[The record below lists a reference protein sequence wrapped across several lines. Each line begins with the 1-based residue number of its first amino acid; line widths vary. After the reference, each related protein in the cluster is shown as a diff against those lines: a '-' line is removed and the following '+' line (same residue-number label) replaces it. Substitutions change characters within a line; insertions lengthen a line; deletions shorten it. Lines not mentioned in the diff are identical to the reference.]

1 MFVWRS
7 VRTMTAPYP
16 FWIAGQARTSDLTLG
31 VLHPADAH
39 LVATHFVPSS
49 SDVEDAIGAA
59 VAARIPLQ
67 RTSAAVRAQAL
78 MHVSSRLQERFEEVA
93 HVIVEEGGK
102 PLMWARVEVT
112 RAINTFRWAAEEARR
127 FGGEIQRLDTEV
139 TTEGRMGL
147 IRRFPRGVVLGI
159 APFNFPLNLI
169 AHKLAP
175 AIAVG
180 APIIIKPAPATPLSA
195 LILGQILAE
204 TDLPAGAWSVLPV
217 DNSVAEQLVLDS
229 RLPVV
234 SFTGSDKVGLQIQA
248 RVPHKHVTLE
258 LGGNAAAVVL
268 ADWSSDEDLEWAATR
283 IATFGHSQAGQ
294 SCISVQ
300 RVMIHA
306 DIYDDLSARIV
317 SKTAALPNGNPHD
330 PDVVVGP
337 LINEAAAIRVE
348 SWINAAVN
356 TGAQLLT
363 GGSRTGAYVDPT
375 VMADVS
381 EHSQLVC
388 GEVFGPVIV
397 LSQFT
402 TTAEAFDA
410 VNDSPFGLQV
420 GVFTHNLE
428 TAFSAH
434 ANLDVGGVI
443 LGDVPAFRSDQMPYG
458 GVKASG
464 VGKEGVRFA
473 MQDLTHE
480 RILVLSGIEI

>member
-1 MFVWRS
+1 MS
-7 VRTMTAPYP
+7 SSYP
-16 FWIAGQARTSDLTLG
+16 FWIAGQSASSDLTVD
-31 VLHPADAH
+31 VLHPADSH
-39 LVATHFVPSS
+39 VVASHYVPSLA
-49 SDVEDAIGAA
+49 DVENA
-59 VAARIPLQ
+59 VSSAHAARLPMQ
-67 RTSAAVRAQAL
+67 RTSAAARAQAL
-78 MHVSSRLQERFEEVA
+78 MHVSSRLQERFEEMSQI
-93 HVIVEEGGK
+93 IVEEGGK

-127 FGGEIQRLDTEV
+127 SGGEIQRLDTEA

-169 AHKLAP
+169 AHKVAP

-180 APIIIKPAPATPLSA
+180 APIIIKPAPATPLCA
-195 LILGQILAE
+195 LILGEILAE
-204 TDLPAGAWSVLPV
+204 TDLPAGSWSVLPV
-217 DNSVAEQLVLDS
+217 DNANAQQLVLDP
-229 RLPVV
+229 RLSVV
-234 SFTGSDKVGLQIQA
+234 SFTGSDKVGMHIQEL
-248 RVPHKHVTLE
+248 VPHKHVTLE

-268 ADWSSDEDLEWAATR
+268 SDWSSEGDLEWAATR

-306 DIYDDLSARIV
+306 DIYDDLTARIV
-317 SKTAALPNGNPHD
+317 SKTAALPNGDPHD
-330 PDVVVGP
+330 AQVVVGP

-348 SWINAAVN
+348 SWIDEAVRG
-356 TGAQLLT
+356 GAKVLT
-363 GGSRTGAYVDPT
+363 GGRRDGAFVEPT
-375 VMADVS
+375 VITEVAS
-381 EHSQLVC
+381 SAQLVC

-397 LSQFT
+397 LSKFDT
-402 TTAEAFDA
+402 VAEAFA
-410 VNDSPFGLQV
+410 QVNDSDFGLQA
-420 GVFTHNLE
+420 GVFTHSLE

-443 LGDVPAFRSDQMPYG
+443 IGDVPAFRSDQMPYG

-473 MQDLTHE
+473 MEDLTHE

>member
-1 MFVWRS
+1 
-7 VRTMTAPYP
+7 MTTSYP
-16 FWIAGQARTSDLTLG
+16 FWIAGQPRTSNVTVD
-31 VLHPADAH
+31 VVHPADSH
-39 LVATHFVPSS
+39 IVARHHVPAPQ
-49 SDVEDAIGAA
+49 DVEDAVLAA
-59 VAARIPLQ
+59 VAVRVSLQ
-67 RTSAAVRAQAL
+67 KTSAATRAQAL
-78 MHVSSRLQERFEEVA
+78 LHVSTRLQERFEEVA
-93 HVIVEEGGK
+93 HIIVEEGGK
-102 PLMWARVEVT
+102 PLMWARVEVS

-127 FGGEIQRLDTEV
+127 FGGEIQRLDTEA
-139 TTEGRMGL
+139 TTQGRMGL

-195 LILGQILAE
+195 LILGELLAE

-217 DNSVAEQLVLDS
+217 DNETAERLVLDS

-234 SFTGSDKVGLQIQA
+234 SFTGSDKVGLHLQA
-248 RVPHKHVTLE
+248 QVPHKHVTLE

-268 ADWSSDEDLEWAATR
+268 SDWSSEEDLEWAATR

-300 RVMIHA
+300 RVMIHE
-306 DIYDDLSARIV
+306 DLYEDLSDRIV
-317 SKTAALPNGNPHD
+317 SKTAALVNGDPHD
-330 PDVVVGP
+330 EQVVVGP
-337 LINEAAAIRVE
+337 LINEATALRVQ
-348 SWINAAVN
+348 SWIDAAVAV
-356 TGAQLLT
+356 GAKILT
-363 GGSRTGAYVDPT
+363 GGVRDGAFVEPT
-375 VMADVS
+375 VMAEVPS
-381 EHSQLVC
+381 NSQLVC

-397 LSQFT
+397 LSKFST
-402 TTAEAFDA
+402 TEQAFEL

-434 ANLDVGGVI
+434 VNLDVGGVI
-443 LGDVPAFRSDQMPYG
+443 VGDVPAFRSDHMPYG